1 MRAVPRLNRY
11 ILRQLFGP
19 FVFFTLSLTGV
30 IWLTQSLQFID
41 WIFNKGLSTGFFFY
55 LTLLIL
61 PGVLAIVLPI
71 SLFAAIL
78 YTYQRLSAE
87 SELVVMASSGLA
99 PSRLARPALLLAVLI
114 TVVGY
119 GLTLY
124 LMPLGHRTF
133 RALKMDLRANLSNV
147 LLQEGTFNTVGQ
159 GLTVY
164 IRERYSGGE
173 LRGILVHDSR
183 DSARPTTMMAERGI
197 LVSSE
202 EGPRLVLDEGN
213 RQEIEY
219 GTEQLSI
226 LHFDRYT
233 LDLTQFVKT
242 EHGVWL
248 DAKDRYLH
256 ELFWPG
262 DSPEARRD
270 RDRLR
275 AAGHDRLVLPLFAV
289 VLAAM
294 ALAAILG
301 GRPDR
306 RGLGRRLA
314 AVIAAALVIRLAE
327 PAAVNLAAKHPFV
340 VPLIYLDLLLPL
352 ILSSY
357 FLSHERRDL
366 RRRIGA
372 EGSV

>member
-1 MRAVPRLNRY
+1 MRAVPQLNRY
-11 ILRQLFGP
+11 LLRQLFGP

-30 IWLTQSLQFID
+30 IWLTQSLRFID

-71 SLFAAIL
+71 SLFAAVL
-78 YTYQRLSAE
+78 YTYHRLSAE
-87 SELVVMASSGLA
+87 SELVVMASSGVG
-99 PSRLARPALLLAVLI
+99 PGRLARPALRLALLVTLL
-114 TVVGY
+114 GY

-133 RALKMDLRANLSNV
+133 GMLKMDLRANLSNV

-164 IRERYSGGE
+164 IRERHGSGE
-173 LRGILVHDSR
+173 LSGILVHDSR
-183 DSARPTTMMAERGI
+183 DADRPTTMMAERGV

-202 EGPRLVLDEGN
+202 EGPRLILDQGN
-213 RQEIEY
+213 RQEIEHA
-219 GTEQLSI
+219 TEQLSI

-233 LDLTQFVKT
+233 LDLTQFVQT
-242 EHGVWL
+242 SPGLWL
-248 DAKDRYLH
+248 DAKERYLH

-262 DSPEARRD
+262 DSPQAQRERD
-270 RDRLR
+270 QLR

-289 VLAAM
+289 VLTLM
-294 ALAAILG
+294 ALAAVLG

-306 RGLGRRLA
+306 RGLGRRLGLA
-314 AVIAAALVIRLAE
+314 IAAALVVRLAE
-327 PAAVNLAAKHPFV
+327 PAIVNLAAKTPIL
-340 VPLIYLDLLLPL
+340 VPLIYLNLLLPL
-352 ILSSY
+352 AFSCY
-357 FLSHERRDL
+357 FLWREP
-366 RRRIGA
+366 RRRLGA
-372 EGSV
+372 QGTV